1 MIKKTIFT
9 VAMILACICAFAETG
24 SNNDGF
30 TEEARHNNN
39 EYNVETNSFWNNCFV
54 SVGAGPQVYFGDH
67 DRQRKFGER
76 ISPAL
81 DIAVGKWFTP
91 IIGVRLMYSG
101 LSAKGATQNGTYQS
115 GGPISGKPWHGYWL
129 NEQKFKYFDF
139 HVDAM
144 FNTTNLI
151 WGENENRIYD
161 LSPYVGIGVARVTD
175 KPKNVSVIGHLGLM
189 NSFRLNKDIDINLDL
204 RSAFINDGFDGE
216 SGGRRSDFM
225 LTLSLGLTY
234 KFK

>member
-1 MIKKTIFT
+1 MKKKTIFT
-9 VAMILACICAFAETG
+9 ALLFMAATPILAH
-24 SNNDGF
+24 NDGMECF
-30 TEEARHNNN
+30 SETVEYNNN
-39 EYNVETNSFWNNCFV
+39 ESNIETKNFWNNCFV

-91 IIGVRLMYSG
+91 VIGVRLMYSG
-101 LSAKGATQNGTYQS
+101 LFVKGATQNGAYQS

-129 NEQKFKYFDF
+129 SEQKFKYFDF

-144 FNTTNLI
+144 FNVTNLF
-151 WGENENRIYD
+151 WRENDDCIYD
-161 LSPYVGIGVARVTD
+161 LSPYAGIGVARVTD
-175 KPKNVSVIGHLGLM
+175 KPKNVNVIGHLGLM
-189 NSFRLNKDIDINLDL
+189 NSFRINEDIDVNLDL

-216 SGGRRSDFM
+216 TGGRGSDFM

-234 KFK
+234 KF

>member
-1 MIKKTIFT
+1 MKKKTIFT
-9 VAMILACICAFAETG
+9 ALLFMAATPILAH
-24 SNNDGF
+24 NDGMECF
-30 TEEARHNNN
+30 SETVEYNNN
-39 EYNVETNSFWNNCFV
+39 ESNVETNSFWNNCFV

-91 IIGVRLMYSG
+91 VIGVRLMYSG
-101 LSAKGATQNGTYQS
+101 LFAKGATQNGAYQS

-129 NEQKFKYFDF
+129 SEQKFKYFDF
-139 HVDAM
+139 HADAM
-144 FNTTNLI
+144 FNLTNLI
-151 WGENENRIYD
+151 WGENDDCIYD
-161 LSPYVGIGVARVTD
+161 LSPYAGVGVARVTD
-175 KPKNVSVIGHLGLM
+175 KPKNVNVIGHLGLM
-189 NSFRLNKDIDINLDL
+189 NSFRINKDIDINLDL

-216 SGGRRSDFM
+216 SGGRSSDFM

>member
-1 MIKKTIFT
+1 MKKKTIFT
-9 VAMILACICAFAETG
+9 ALLFMAATPILAH
-24 SNNDGF
+24 NDGMECF
-30 TEEARHNNN
+30 SETVEYNNN
-39 EYNVETNSFWNNCFV
+39 ESNIETKNFWNNCFV

-189 NSFRLNKDIDINLDL
+189 NSFRLNEDIDVNLDL

-216 SGGRRSDFM
+216 S
-225 LTLSLGLTY
+225 
-234 KFK
+234 

>member
-1 MIKKTIFT
+1 MKKKTIFT
-9 VAMILACICAFAETG
+9 ALLFMAATPILAH
-24 SNNDGF
+24 NDGMECF
-30 TEEARHNNN
+30 SETVEYNNN
-39 EYNVETNSFWNNCFV
+39 ESNIETKNFWNNCFV

-81 DIAVGKWFTP
+81 DIALGKWFTP
-91 IIGVRLMYSG
+91 VIGVRLMYSG
-101 LSAKGATQNGTYQS
+101 LFAKGATQNGAYQS

-129 NEQKFKYFDF
+129 SEQKFKYFDF

-144 FNTTNLI
+144 FNVTNLF
-151 WGENENRIYD
+151 WRENDDCIYD
-161 LSPYVGIGVARVTD
+161 LSPYAGIGVARVTD
-175 KPKNVSVIGHLGLM
+175 KPKNVNVIGHLGLM
-189 NSFRLNKDIDINLDL
+189 NSFRINEDIDVNLDL

-216 SGGRRSDFM
+216 TGGRGSDFM

-234 KFK
+234 KF

>member
-1 MIKKTIFT
+1 MKKKTIFT
-9 VAMILACICAFAETG
+9 ALLFMAATPILAH
-24 SNNDGF
+24 NDGMECF
-30 TEEARHNNN
+30 SETVEYNNN
-39 EYNVETNSFWNNCFV
+39 ESNIETKNFWNNCFV

-91 IIGVRLMYSG
+91 VIGVRLMYSG
-101 LSAKGATQNGTYQS
+101 LFVKGATQNGAYQS

-129 NEQKFKYFDF
+129 SEQKFKYFDF
-139 HVDAM
+139 HADAM
-144 FNTTNLI
+144 FNLTNLI
-151 WGENENRIYD
+151 WGENDDCIYD
-161 LSPYVGIGVARVTD
+161 LSPYAGVGVARVTD
-175 KPKNVSVIGHLGLM
+175 KPKNVNVIGHLGLM
-189 NSFRLNKDIDINLDL
+189 NSFRINKDIDINLDL

-216 SGGRRSDFM
+216 SGGRSSDFM

>member
-1 MIKKTIFT
+1 MKKKTIFT
-9 VAMILACICAFAETG
+9 ALLFMAATPILAH
-24 SNNDGF
+24 NDGMECF
-30 TEEARHNNN
+30 SETVEYNNN
-39 EYNVETNSFWNNCFV
+39 ESNIETKNFWNNCFV

-91 IIGVRLMYSG
+91 VIGVRLMYSG
-101 LSAKGATQNGTYQS
+101 LSAKGATQNGAYQS

-129 NEQKFKYFDF
+129 SEQKFKYFDF

-144 FNTTNLI
+144 FNVTNLF
-151 WGENENRIYD
+151 WRENDDCIYD
-161 LSPYVGIGVARVTD
+161 LSPYAGIGVARVTD
-175 KPKNVSVIGHLGLM
+175 KPKNVNVIGHLGLM
-189 NSFRLNKDIDINLDL
+189 NSFRINEDIDVNLDL

-216 SGGRRSDFM
+216 TGGRGSDFM

-234 KFK
+234 KF

>member
-1 MIKKTIFT
+1 MKKKTIFT
-9 VAMILACICAFAETG
+9 ALLFMAATPILAH
-24 SNNDGF
+24 NDGMECF
-30 TEEARHNNN
+30 SETVEYNNN
-39 EYNVETNSFWNNCFV
+39 ESNIETKNFWNNCFV
-54 SVGAGPQVYFGDH
+54 SVGAGLQVYFGDH

-189 NSFRLNKDIDINLDL
+189 NSFRLNEDIDVNLDL

-216 SGGRRSDFM
+216 TGGRGSDFM

-234 KFK
+234 KF